1 MPHGDRYRDHRRSRT
16 RTPTVDAARGGY
28 RVENDGRFLPLEL
41 VHGFRRARQGYARR
55 FLTTVRCTAAQRS
68 GISLRDT
75 RIVSP
80 RRFVQVTP
88 RRRGPFTISA
98 TCSASSGAL
107 FWFPSWTTG

>member
-1 MPHGDRYRDHRRSRT
+1 MISKSVMPHEDRYRDHRRSRT

-68 GISLRDT
+68 GIS
-75 RIVSP
+75 
-80 RRFVQVTP
+80 FVTWTNRLGET
-88 RRRGPFTISA
+88 RRREPFTISA
-98 TCSASSGAL
+98 TCS
-107 FWFPSWTTG
+107 